1 MFKVGDYLIYRKDV
15 CKVKNIV
22 NKQGIEYYHLAPIDD
37 ESLKIEVPLENS
49 DSILKPIMSR
59 QEIDNLIKEMPNI
72 EIIDTTD
79 KLIEYEYKQLLATG
93 IKEDMVKVIK
103 TAYLRI
109 QVRINNKK
117 KASEKDTNYLEKA
130 ERLLYNEFSVVLN
143 LTFDETKQYIIDK
156 VSEVVG

>member
-1 MFKVGDYLIYRKDV
+1 
-15 CKVKNIV
+15 
-22 NKQGIEYYHLAPIDD
+22 
-37 ESLKIEVPLENS
+37 
-49 DSILKPIMSR
+49 MSR

-109 QVRINNKK
+109 QERINNKK